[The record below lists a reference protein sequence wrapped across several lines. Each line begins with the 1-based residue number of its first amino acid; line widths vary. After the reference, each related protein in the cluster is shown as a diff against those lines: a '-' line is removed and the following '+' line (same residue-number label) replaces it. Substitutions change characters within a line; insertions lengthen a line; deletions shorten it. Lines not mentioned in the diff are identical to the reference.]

1 MLHMVHVMLSSCP
14 LGSLS
19 TASFEPVTSY
29 LQANSTGSLHAA
41 CVFHSPIPAYI
52 GV

>member
-1 MLHMVHVMLSSCP
+1 MVHVMLSSCP

-19 TASFEPVTSY
+19 TASFEPVTSH
-29 LQANSTGSLHAA
+29 LQANSVGSLHAA
-41 CVFHSPIPAYI
+41 CLFHSLITAYI